1 MNKKTL
7 IILIIAALILIGLW
21 IWQKPEAPAE
31 TTADTTAVINKE
43 LESLDVG
50 DLEKEFQSIDADLN
64 TL

>member
-43 LESLDVG
+43 LEMR
-50 DLEKEFQSIDADLN
+50 EI
-64 TL
+64 